1 MKQLIITIAC
11 CLASIT
17 ASAQLIKQTAETPKK
32 QSELDWFNCSFDQ
45 DGVYGAEVNKAYEY
59 LKANKKKAK
68 KRPIVALIGA
78 GMDVEHQDLKHAIW
92 VNRKEKPNQKD
103 DDKNGLVDDING
115 WNFIGGK
122 DGGVMESLTGEG
134 EREFLRL
141 KDQYADYIFDKK
153 KFYKIVDGKRQ
164 EVPAPDNMDE
174 YNYYRFTVVPES
186 KIGSAY
192 GGLQFSYLLEDYI
205 EKFDKDMKQRFPG
218 KELTINE
225 FQSLYDPKAERD
237 SLNDVVFYLTGYGF
251 QVYNTDK
258 WNVVYENLGKKS
270 VETSRT
276 SYENAMKQ
284 YGTDRRKEIVGDN
297 PLDINDTH
305 YGNNVLLT
313 SDAAIGM
320 MSAGVIAAK
329 RDNGIG
335 SNGIADN
342 AQIMTLRIH
351 PGQGEPY
358 LKDMAL
364 AIRYALNHGADVIVL
379 PEQNTLYPEMQ
390 KQWITDA
397 LKEAEKKG
405 ALVVAPVWEL
415 SRDMDKEVFFPNR
428 KMSKEGELT
437 NFMTVASSDVKGNPV
452 LNTNYGATSLDIY
465 APGTEIYSSYTGD
478 TYQTGTGAGLAAST
492 VAGVAALLKTYFPKL
507 TGSQIRDILLKSV
520 TSRKGM
526 EVEKGIVI
534 NGDQTQ
540 DLFLFDDL
548 CISGGIVNAYQAVL
562 EAENVVK

>member
-1 MKQLIITIAC
+1 MKQLIISIVC

-32 QSELDWFNCSFDQ
+32 QSELDWYNCSFDQ

-103 DDKNGLVDDING
+103 DDKNGLVDDIHG

-122 DGGVMESLTGEG
+122 DGRVMESLTGEG

-141 KDQYADYIFDKK
+141 KDKYADYIFDKK

-164 EVPAPDNMDE
+164 EVPAPANMDE

-218 KELTINE
+218 KELTISE
-225 FQSLYDPKAERD
+225 FHSLYDPKAERD

-270 VETSRT
+270 VETSLA
-276 SYENAMKQ
+276 SYEKAMKQ
-284 YGTDRRKEIVGDN
+284 YGTDGRKEIVGDN

-329 RDNGIG
+329 RDNDLG

-415 SRDMDKEVFFPNR
+415 SRDMDKDEFFPNR
-428 KMSKEGELT
+428 KMSKDGELT
-437 NFMTVASSDVKGNPV
+437 NFMTVASSDANGNPV

-465 APGTEIYSSYTGD
+465 APGTEIYSTYTGD

-520 TSRKGM
+520 TSRKGV